1 MVYRGLVE
9 SILSFHIVT
18 WYDHVTVKNKASLAR
33 IVNTA
38 GELICRDQG
47 QLSNLYSVTLKRKDT
62 QIFGNPDGLL
72 TSAFETL
79 PSGRRKKVPLARKPF
94 VKQSFILSASAVL
107 NGVICLPLPFQME
120 VLMICFQ

>member
-72 TSAFETL
+72 TQPL
-79 PSGRRKKVPLARKPF
+79 RRSRQEGVRKYPW
-94 VKQSFILSASAVL
+94 QENRL
-107 NGVICLPLPFQME
+107 
-120 VLMICFQ
+120 